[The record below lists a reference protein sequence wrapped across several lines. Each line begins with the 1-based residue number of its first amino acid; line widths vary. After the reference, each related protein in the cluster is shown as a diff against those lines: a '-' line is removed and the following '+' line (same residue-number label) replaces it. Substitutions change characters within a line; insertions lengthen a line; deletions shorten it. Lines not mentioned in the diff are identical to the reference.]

1 MAIYRI
7 TDYEARAD
15 GKTDNR
21 IAIQKAIDT
30 CHEAGG
36 GRVLIPGP
44 GVFVSGGIELKSGV
58 ELHLEQRAVLKA
70 SPEFAAHNPL
80 RPLSNNFNE
89 SSAARL
95 QDTEF
100 SCFIIAKNAEDIVF
114 SGPGTID
121 GNARAYRDSDLG
133 PIYRMVANRPRLIL
147 LEGCQRITARD
158 ITIRDG
164 SYWTFH
170 PIGCKDVLIDG
181 IRIYNDLK
189 TPNCDGI
196 DPDHCQNVRIA
207 NCHVEAGD
215 DAIVLKNHGS
225 YPEFGPCEN
234 ITITNC
240 TLISTSAAF
249 KIGTESCGHFR
260 NIAVS
265 NCMIDRSNRALSIQL
280 RDWGN
285 VENVF
290 FSNIAIR
297 TRLFDNLWWGKA
309 EPIAITAQPRREG
322 DSIGTIRGV
331 HFSNIRAEG
340 EAGVLV
346 WASPEAHIEDI
357 SFDNVAI
364 TLVKTTGHP
373 CGWKDLRPT
382 SGDEHGGCD
391 RHPLHGFLLENLHQ
405 VALRNCR
412 VRFAENRHAPAEGK
426 PESWTGAL
434 FEKNNHGLQVEN
446 LQEDGL

>member
-1 MAIYRI
+1 MAIYPI
-7 TDYEARAD
+7 TDFDARPD

-21 IAIQKAIDT
+21 QAIQKAIDT

-44 GVFVSGGIELKSGV
+44 GVFVSGGIKLKSGV
-58 ELHLEQRAVLKA
+58 ELHLEQSAVLKA
-70 SPEFAAHNPL
+70 SPEFSAHNPL
-80 RPLSNNFNE
+80 RPLSNNFNA

-100 SCFIIAKNAEDIVF
+100 SCFIIAENAEDIVF
-114 SGPGTID
+114 SGAGTID

-147 LEGCQRITARD
+147 LEGCKRVTARD

-170 PIGCKDVLIDG
+170 PVGCEDVLIDS

-260 NIAVS
+260 NITMS
-265 NCMIDRSNRALSIQL
+265 NCIIDRTNRALSIQL

-285 VENVF
+285 VENVL
-290 FSNIAIR
+290 FSNIVIR
-297 TRLFDNLWWGKA
+297 TRLFDDLWWGKA

-322 DSIGTIRGV
+322 DSIGTIRGI
-331 HFSNIRAEG
+331 HFENIRAEG
-340 EAGVLV
+340 EAGVLA
-346 WASPEAHIEDI
+346 WASPEARIEDI
-357 SFDNVAI
+357 SFDRVSI

-382 SGDEHGGCD
+382 SGDEHAGCEH
-391 RHPLHGFLLENLHQ
+391 HPLHGFLLENLHQ
-405 VALRNCR
+405 VSVRNCR
-412 VRFAENRHAPAEGK
+412 VRFADNHHGPSEGK
-426 PESWTGAL
+426 PDSWTGAL
-434 FEKNNHGLQVEN
+434 FEKNNHDLQVEN
-446 LQEDGL
+446 LREEGL